1 MIYLIDGEKKYDE
14 AIKTLL
20 RSYNSNFATYDDQD
34 CIYLYKIE
42 QNRLVGALTV
52 HYSWDWATI
61 GHVFYENT
69 QILQQMIQKAWNYYQ
84 NKAFGIKSFTKVK
97 EQFNDFLTAG
107 FKQVNAIYYPNGDT
121 YYYADLTSI
130 KVDNNENTV
139 TLTNEAIEK
148 YQKIIDQKVKQFNQ
162 TYQINDEIIKRFD
175 IAALED
181 QQCIGG
187 IQCELYE
194 NLLYVDRLV
203 VDKTYR
209 KNHVG
214 TELMNRAIEFAK
226 LNNCQVI
233 ELGTTSFQAKPF
245 YEKFGFK
252 VVHMRENNPKGYQSF
267 TMMKKMNGEQDDS
280 ST

>member
-1 MIYLIDGEKKYDE
+1 MIYLIDEEKKYEE

-20 RSYNSNFATYDDQD
+20 RSYNSNFATYDDRD

-226 LNNCQVI
+226 LNKCQVI